1 MNNKPKS
8 ILLKECI
15 LEVIHLSSYESI
27 DLFFNDELAVITRLC
42 YSTRY
47 YISKMV
53 ASDHVIIHKKI

>member
-1 MNNKPKS
+1 MPN
-8 ILLKECI
+8 ILLLREPFDGFRYDI
-15 LEVIHLSSYESI
+15 NSF